1 MSEETTTSE
10 SLEQEAAPLPLLA
23 SPRVQEIILVDDPE
37 TLSLAVQALAASSG
51 PFAVDA
57 ERASGFKY
65 SQRAYLIQVHRL
77 GTPIYLIDPAAI
89 APEASA
95 EPFKELADVMATAE
109 WILHAAS
116 QDIPCLRELG
126 INAPSVF
133 DTELGSRIGG
143 LPRVGLGAVTEHLL
157 GLKLAKEHSAVDWSI
172 RPLKED
178 WLNYAALDVDV
189 LLELREALHAHLAEQ
204 SKLEWALAE
213 FEHVVNA
220 PPKAPKIDRWR
231 GMTGLHEIKDSKSLS
246 VAESLWRHREE
257 LAIKLDVSPG
267 RLIPD
272 YSIVAVAKT
281 TPRTKPELAG
291 SKSFAG
297 RASRSYLD
305 LWWRAIEAGLK
316 NLNPPPLK
324 LPQTGIPNHRI
335 WANRFPEADARL
347 RSSRIVIAEISE
359 RHNLP
364 AENLLTPD
372 FLRQIAWE
380 PPTVISAFSVGEALA
395 ASGARQWQI
404 ALLSEALSEALS
416 NPALKTS
423 ESAIE
428 SSENPL
434 S

>member
-1 MSEETTTSE
+1 MN
-10 SLEQEAAPLPLLA
+10 EAAAVQTEVEEPVVQLPLLT
-23 SPRVQEIILVDDPE
+23 SPRVDRVILVE
-37 TLSLAVQALAASSG
+37 TEEDLAEAVFALSQSTG

-65 SQRAYLIQVHRL
+65 SQRAYLIQIHRA

-89 APEASA
+89 SPDASPI
-95 EPFKELADVMATAE
+95 PFESLAKVMETDE

-126 INAPSVF
+126 INPVTVF

-189 LLELREALHAHLAEQ
+189 LIELRASLHEHLVAE
-204 SKLEWALAE
+204 SKLDWALAE
-213 FEHVVNA
+213 FAHVVSS
-220 PPKAPKIDRWR
+220 PPKAPKLDRWR
-231 GMTGLHEIKDSKSLS
+231 GMTGLHEVKDSKSLS
-246 VAESLWRHREE
+246 VAESLWHHREE
-257 LAIKLDVSPG
+257 LAMKLDVSPG

-272 YSIVAVAKT
+272 YSIVAVSKT
-281 TPRTKPELAG
+281 TPKSKPELAG

-316 NLNPPPLK
+316 NLNPPPVRV
-324 LPQTGIPNHRI
+324 PQTGIPNHRI
-335 WANRFPEADARL
+335 WANRFPDADARL
-347 RSSRIVIAEISE
+347 KSARVVIASVSDK
-359 RHNLP
+359 HNIP
-364 AENLLTPD
+364 AENILTPD
-372 FLRQIAWE
+372 YLRQIAWE
-380 PPTVISAFSVGEALA
+380 PPEDLTQSSVSEALA
-395 ASGARQWQI
+395 ASGARLWQI
-404 ALLSEALSEALS
+404 ELLAELLVVALT
-416 NPALKTS
+416 NPNELA
-423 ESAIE
+423 
-428 SSENPL
+428 SSETE
-434 S
+434 